1 MVPSYA
7 QVYLISFLY
16 TPKYAQV
23 CTSYTALSAS
33 SDAWPS
39 GVFTIWLSTDLTH
52 SSYFC
57 DFENW
62 KFEKQ
67 ENMIF
72 FKHWL
77 FGETIHHVLVS
88 HHTWY
93 LSILG
98 HHHTIYAWKRGT
110 KKWVNSIS
118 YDSYR
123 AFNPFRNSF
132 SFSMIIPPFRFCFL
146 LLLKKVFLL
155 FFFLFFLCFS
165 SPLPKIFFPSPNIFL
180 PLFSVFRLLQKQFLL
195 QI

>member
-1 MVPSYA
+1 MQFLKVSISSPLEHIVKPIIHLTRIVQFDFILSTYGWISAIRGNSAYTMVPNYA

-16 TPKYAQV
+16 TAKYAQV

-62 KFEKQ
+62 NFEKQ
-67 ENMIF
+67 ENLIF

-77 FGETIHHVLVS
+77 FIMFQS
-88 HHTWY
+88 QSYHT
-93 LSILG
+93 
-98 HHHTIYAWKRGT
+98 R
-110 KKWVNSIS
+110 

-123 AFNPFRNSF
+123 AFNSSRNNF
-132 SFSMIIPPFRFCFL
+132 SFSMIFSSLPFP
-146 LLLKKVFLL
+146 
-155 FFFLFFLCFS
+155 FS
-165 SPLPKIFFPSPNIFL
+165 SPP
-180 PLFSVFRLLQKQFLL
+180 QKYFFLL
-195 QI
+195 